1 MGIKMKTSS
10 VVHGN
15 GNCYTRMGRNG
26 I

>member
-1 MGIKMKTSS
+1 MKTSS